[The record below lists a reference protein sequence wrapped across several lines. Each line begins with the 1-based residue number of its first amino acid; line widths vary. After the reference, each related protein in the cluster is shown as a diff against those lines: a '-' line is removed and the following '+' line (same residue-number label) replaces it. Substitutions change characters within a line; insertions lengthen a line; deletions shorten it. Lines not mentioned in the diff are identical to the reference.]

1 MTAFVKKVVIQLCV
15 QKWRREEVKKRIYT
29 CEISCRIPLGIF
41 RIKKMI
47 NYGLKYIT
55 QTLFAAVIHLRTWRN
70 LY

>member
-15 QKWRREEVKKRIYT
+15 QKWRREEVKSEENLYV
-29 CEISCRIPLGIF
+29 CRIPLGIF